1 MRTNKYTQRVSY
13 MFEFKTIYTND
24 GAVSHVETS
33 LTGNDLLSSSKL
45 NKGCGFTHEE
55 RETFGLTGLLPSQVE
70 TLDQQVARMY
80 VQYHEHHS
88 NLGKNIYLNVLHDYN
103 QTLFY
108 KLASQHLE
116 EMLPIIYTPTV
127 GEAVQRFSM
136 EHRKPKGLYISYQ
149 QRHQLEQILDNYVLP
164 EVDLTVVTDGEA
176 VLGIGDQGIGG
187 INISS
192 AKLMVY
198 TLCGGINPNR
208 VLPIQLDVGTNNPHL
223 LNDPMYLGWR
233 HERISGQEYDDF
245 IDLFVKTIT
254 KKFPHIL
261 LHWEDFGRDNARRI
275 LSRYRDEICTFNGDM
290 QGTGVVA
297 LSCVLAGVIAS
308 GIPLRDHRIA
318 ILGAGTAGVGIAD
331 QIYGALRRTGLTEQ
345 EARDRFWLIDRP
357 GLLTHNVSLLPFQ
370 EPYAHKASDVAD
382 WELRDPKYVSLY
394 DVVKN
399 AKPTILIGCSTVAGA
414 FNEEIVKMMA
424 SHVDRPIIMPLS
436 NPTSLAE
443 AKPEDLLNWTEGK
456 AIIATGS
463 PFPNVHYNGVWQ
475 RIAQSNN
482 ALAFPGIGLGTIA
495 VKAKRLSDDML
506 WAATEALSNCSPV
519 NQDKMAPLLPKLCE
533 AKMVSQ
539 NVALAVAEQARKEGL
554 SRISAD
560 ADLKEVIRKCMWEP
574 QYYPY
579 KKI

>member
-1 MRTNKYTQRVSY
+1 
-13 MFEFKTIYTND
+13 MFEFKTIYNNE
-24 GAVSHVETS
+24 GSVSHIETS
-33 LTGNDLLSSSKL
+33 LTGNDLLSTSKL
-45 NKGCGFTHEE
+45 NKGCAFTHEE
-55 RETFGLTGLLPSQVE
+55 RETFGLTGLLPFQVE
-70 TLDQQVARMY
+70 TLEQQVARMY

-103 QTLFY
+103 ETLFY

-136 EHRKPKGLYISYQ
+136 EHRKAKGLYISYP
-149 QRHQLEQILDNYVLP
+149 QRHQMEQILDNYAPP

-198 TLCGGINPNR
+198 TLCGGINPNK

-245 IDLFVKTIT
+245 IQTFVQTIT
-254 KKFPHIL
+254 KKFPNIF

-275 LSRYRDEICTFNGDM
+275 LSRYRNEICTFNGDM

-297 LSCVLAGVIAS
+297 LSCVLAGAIAS
-308 GIPLRDHRIA
+308 GIPLQDHRIA

-331 QIYGALRRTGLTEQ
+331 QICDALKRVGLSEE
-345 EARDRFWLIDRP
+345 EARRCFWLIDRP
-357 GLLTHNVSLLPFQ
+357 GLLTDNVSLLGFQ
-370 EPYAHKASDVAD
+370 QPYARKSTDTAN
-382 WELRDPKYVSLY
+382 WELRDPKHIGLY

-399 AKPTILIGCSTVAGA
+399 ARPTILIGCSTVAGA
-414 FNEEIVKMMA
+414 FNEEIVKLMA
-424 SHVDRPIIMPLS
+424 SQVERPIIMPLS
-436 NPTSLAE
+436 NPNSLAE
-443 AKPEDLLNWTEGK
+443 AKPEDLLKWTEGK

-463 PFPNVHYNGVWQ
+463 PFPNVNVNGVWH

-482 ALAFPGIGLGTIA
+482 ALAFPGIGLGAIA
-495 VKAKRLSDDML
+495 VKAKHFSDDML
-506 WAATEALSNCSPV
+506 WAATEALANCSPV
-519 NQDKMAPLLPKLCE
+519 NQDKMSPLLPKLCE

-539 NVALAVAEQARKEGL
+539 SVALAVAEQARKEGL
-554 SRISAD
+554 AQVPDHI
-560 ADLKEVIRKCMWEP
+560 DLKDAIKKAMWEP
-574 QYYPY
+574 VYHPY
-579 KKI
+579 RKV